1 MFAFFLLFF
10 SSLSFCF
17 SYFFLTYFLF
27 LSLSFKHSY
36 SLTYTTIILAL
47 KKTGVLNSVKAH
59 IRKEFINNISNKKSN
74 VKTLN
79 NSLKIRIVISLI
91 YHFLKLNGLNHTLS
105 VLVAECGYESVG
117 FLSEIDLMESLKLN
131 NYHSNTNNQSLNVR
145 RSHNYHNFNLHE
157 DEVESVLEKLVE
169 ISSKLEKHCID
180 ASIQTDLAGP
190 GIREVLDNQIKELHL
205 SYLTRRE
212 TERLLPN
219 KTIEERMLSYQ
230 RECEE
235 RLKKEYDSQVL
246 FYHVIIILLLF
257 FIILL
262 LFQLIMQYTIVKSY
276 S

>member
-1 MFAFFLLFF
+1 
-10 SSLSFCF
+10 
-17 SYFFLTYFLF
+17 
-27 LSLSFKHSY
+27 
-36 SLTYTTIILAL
+36 
-47 KKTGVLNSVKAH
+47 
-59 IRKEFINNISNKKSN
+59 
-74 VKTLN
+74 
-79 NSLKIRIVISLI
+79 
-91 YHFLKLNGLNHTLS
+91 
-105 VLVAECGYESVG
+105 
-117 FLSEIDLMESLKLN
+117 MESLKLN

-246 FYHVIIILLLF
+246 FHLQIVFFQSLMLLFRVKLIQVVIQLIILLHYMHF
-257 FIILL
+257 VV
-262 LFQLIMQYTIVKSY
+262 FQLL
-276 S
+276 